1 MKFRTLKYHIRQGI
15 LGLFK
20 NRLMSLA
27 AIATVMACVFIL
39 IISLCIVENISYI
52 LDQFETKI
60 GISVFISDQSSDRDV
75 SFIEQKLKEISHVS
89 EVKYISKEAALEW
102 GRKNFNGKEFLSGL
116 EEDNPFPRSFDL
128 VIDSAENQRMVIE
141 GIEKI
146 QREFEEEIVSKKVE
160 ENFKKSISST
170 KVTEK
175 NEADNSEKQETVSE
189 NMTIQSE
196 VNNSS
201 KDSDGVSLEEHKR
214 AEISA
219 IGNDGYEYM
228 GIYKISAPQ
237 SAADSLAAIKNTVR
251 IISFILIIVMGIIST
266 SIIINTIKLT
276 VLLRKNE
283 INIMKYVGATDRFIR
298 GPFIVEGLFI
308 GIIGAIIPCIISW
321 ISYDELISIIN
332 QDVSVIKRLFEFSPS
347 AEIFAF
353 IAPISLLF
361 GGGLGALGSITSVR
375 RHLKV

>member
-1 MKFRTLKYHIRQGI
+1 MKFRTLKYHIRQGVS
-15 LGLFK
+15 GLFK

-52 LDQFETKI
+52 LDQLETKI
-60 GISVFISDQSSDRDV
+60 GISVFISDQSSDKDV
-75 SFIEQKLKEISHVS
+75 SFIEQKLKEISHIS

-102 GRKNFNGKEFLSGL
+102 GRKNFNGKEFLEGL

-128 VIDSAENQRMVIE
+128 VIDSAENQRVVIE
-141 GIEKI
+141 EIEKI
-146 QREFEEEIVSKKVE
+146 RREFEEQFISKNVE
-160 ENFKKSISST
+160 ENFKNSINSPKS
-170 KVTEK
+170 TEK
-175 NEADNSEKQETVSE
+175 NDAVVSE
-189 NMTIQSE
+189 DTTVQLE
-196 VNNSS
+196 VNDSS
-201 KDSDGVSLEEHKR
+201 KDSDGISLEEHKK

-219 IGNDGYEYM
+219 IGNDGYEYR

-251 IISFILIIVMGIIST
+251 IISLVLIVVMGIIST

-283 INIMKYVGATDRFIR
+283 INIMKYVGATDKFIR

-308 GIIGAIIPCIISW
+308 GVIGAVIPCIISW
-321 ISYDELISIIN
+321 FSYDELISIIN
-332 QDVSVIKRLFEFSPS
+332 QDVSVVKRLFEFSPS
-347 AEIFAF
+347 VEIFSF
-353 IAPISLLF
+353 IIPIALLF

-375 RHLKV
+375 KHLKV